1 MDDNLEKLHEVDS
14 ILAKLADG
22 NDLSIEE
29 TEELFTNLFLND
41 EAGYYFTTAV
51 ASIHAKGETSDELM
65 GLVNVYKKLAEKI
78 NVNKSVNKITD
89 LSGTGGGNFK
99 TINVSTAASFVVAAA
114 GYTVGKASNFS
125 VTSPTGSA
133 DILATFGIDIRKLTK
148 EQIEE
153 SLNEVGICPFFII
166 YFSPRLENRARLT
179 IKIYRGNELR
189 VRTPFHLITNIA
201 SPFPIE
207 SRIYGCYSER
217 YLEVVATMFSKLG
230 YKKTLTFYADIGL
243 PEISNVGKTTIVEQS
258 GENIKRYTVN
268 PSDLGVKE
276 AKEDDIKTGGKEQN
290 IVDFVRILKGQEKGP
305 KADLV
310 AINAG
315 AALYALEDTK
325 TIKEGVQKSKEILR
339 EGETYRILEKLVSK
353 LGDPKSLEAYN

>member
-1 MDDNLEKLHEVDS
+1 
-14 ILAKLADG
+14 
-22 NDLSIEE
+22 
-29 TEELFTNLFLND
+29 
-41 EAGYYFTTAV
+41 
-51 ASIHAKGETSDELM
+51 
-65 GLVNVYKKLAEKI
+65 
-78 NVNKSVNKITD
+78 
-89 LSGTGGGNFK
+89 
-99 TINVSTAASFVVAAA
+99 
-114 GYTVGKASNFS
+114 
-125 VTSPTGSA
+125 
-133 DILATFGIDIRKLTK
+133 
-148 EQIEE
+148 
-153 SLNEVGICPFFII
+153 
-166 YFSPRLENRARLT
+166 
-179 IKIYRGNELR
+179 
-189 VRTPFHLITNIA
+189 
-201 SPFPIE
+201 
-207 SRIYGCYSER
+207 
-217 YLEVVATMFSKLG
+217 MFSKLG